1 LKIGNNS
8 TRNEAGSARVL
19 YSRKFQLM
27 LYSLACVTR
36 LDEQAWR
43 SISHQKTRAK
53 ATASEALR
61 LSSLSPYRLP
71 SSSSG
76 EAQVRARQ
84 PGVAD
89 SLIRPTLNPTGPGY
103 HPNWTDNFGGPL
115 KPGCQASARPAR
127 SAGTVLEL
135 GTICSLHSRSHLS
148 NRIGTFVQYGV
159 MPWYHKG
166 TLTLMMNN
174 NNIYFVIP
182 KKQLFEF

>member
-1 LKIGNNS
+1 LKIVNNS
-8 TRNEAGSARVL
+8 TRNEAGSARDL
-19 YSRKFQLM
+19 YSRKSQLM

-61 LSSLSPYRLP
+61 LSSLSLSLSLSPYRLP

-89 SLIRPTLNPTGPGY
+89 SLIWPTLNPTGPGY
-103 HPNWTDNFGGPL
+103 HPQLDGRLWWPFETGL
-115 KPGCQASARPAR
+115 PGVRPAGPVR
-127 SAGTVLEL
+127 GNRVGTW
-135 GTICSLHSRSHLS
+135 
-148 NRIGTFVQYGV
+148 NY
-159 MPWYHKG
+159 M
-166 TLTLMMNN
+166 
-174 NNIYFVIP
+174 
-182 KKQLFEF
+182 